1 MNTRLRLLRQ
11 RRELLVLRV
20 QAQRLQL
27 ASIAQDWHRPLA
39 FADTLVVAARRMS
52 RYWLIYTLV
61 LAFFVRSRRVSVG
74 LWLGRA
80 WTAWEI
86 YRSLRA
92 RGVRV
97 PRPIPRPRSSPP
109 DYANH

>member
-1 MNTRLRLLRQ
+1 VNTRLRLLRQ
-11 RRELLVLRV
+11 RRELLLLRI

-27 ASIAQDWHRPLA
+27 ASLAQDWDRPLA
-39 FADTLVVAARRMS
+39 LADTLVVAARRMS

-61 LAFFVRSRRVSVG
+61 LAFFVRSRRGSVG

-86 YRSLRA
+86 YRSLHP
-92 RGVRV
+92 RGVRAL
-97 PRPIPRPRSSPP
+97 RPVARPRSSRP
-109 DYANH
+109 DFANH